1 VVFVVV
7 SLVLMTVDHRQHHLE
22 SVRSALSFVVS
33 PLQYVLGLPIG
44 AGHWL
49 GEVLASRQS
58 LEEENAKLHDRQLL
72 QSARLQKMAALEA
85 ENARLRALL
94 DSSFKVGERVLVAE
108 LLEVD
113 FDPFSQEI
121 VINKGSHDGVVVG
134 QSIVDAEGVMGQV
147 VHVAPYTSTA
157 MLITDPSH
165 AVPVSVNRNGLRGIA
180 MGTGA
185 ADRLDIPHLPLNAD
199 IKEGD
204 LLVTSGLGGRFP
216 PGYPVAVVKNVERN
230 PGQPFADVTAQ
241 PTAHLEQSREV
252 LLVWRSSQQPADAQ
266 CDPDHGPCPPVAAK
280 PKPPAHNRKGP

>member
-1 VVFVVV
+1 MVV

-22 SVRSALSFVVS
+22 SVRSTLSFLVS
-33 PLQYVLGLPIG
+33 PLQYLLGLPIN

-49 GEVLASRQS
+49 GEALTSRQS
-58 LEEENAKLHDRQLL
+58 LENENAELRSQHLL

-85 ENARLRALL
+85 ENARLRTLM
-94 DSSFKVGERVLVAE
+94 DSSLKVGERVLVAE

-121 VINKGSHDGVVVG
+121 VINKGEHDGVELG
-134 QSIVDAEGVMGQV
+134 QSLVDAEGVMGQV
-147 VHVAPYTSTA
+147 VHVAPFTSTA

-165 AVPVSVNRNGLRGIA
+165 AIPVSVNRNGLRAIA

-199 IKEGD
+199 IQVGD

-216 PGYPVAVVKNVERN
+216 PGYPVATVQKVERN
-230 PGQPFADVTAQ
+230 PGQPFADVTAR
-241 PTAHLEQSREV
+241 PTARLEQSREV
-252 LLVWRSSQQPADAQ
+252 LLVWTTPQQAAESA
-266 CDPDHGPCPPVAAK
+266 CDPDQGPCPPAVDK
-280 PKPPAHNRKGP
+280 SPAPTGKGR